1 MSVSLV
7 CSLVYSFFGGYG
19 FFQIWSLTL
28 KKGDNGEIRLAL
40 SPLCL
45 LGLAFA
51 ILIWT
56 LHVQQE
62 ELALQREELRGQ
74 KEQLQKQNFESSF
87 FQLLG
92 QHNENVKSMVIRR
105 GQEGEYCG
113 RECFGYMF
121 KKFQDNYDRYKG
133 AEEQFWTKWQSD
145 DDARQ
150 LMLDWINDRYEQFF
164 AEYEPTCWVITFG
177 ICIMLSNL
185 FNKVIS

>member
-1 MSVSLV
+1 MEKNKVKTGLKGLGILVGLTGLLIGLLILCHPQSGVWSVFPDLV
-7 CSLVYSFFGGYG
+7 PNVEKRGQWGDSFG
-19 FFQIWSLTL
+19 FVT
-28 KKGDNGEIRLAL
+28 AL
-40 SPLCL
+40 FT
-45 LGLAFA
+45 GLAFA

-121 KKFQDNYDRYKG
+121 KKFQGHRRARAMTDTREPRSNSGLNGSQMTMPDN
-133 AEEQFWTKWQSD
+133 
-145 DDARQ
+145 
-150 LMLDWINDRYEQFF
+150 
-164 AEYEPTCWVITFG
+164 
-177 ICIMLSNL
+177 
-185 FNKVIS
+185 